1 MPNEILFI
9 DIRRWT
15 LYEGA
20 ELEEQVLSSDELQR
34 VDECANK
41 PHISY
46 TSVCIDGSRPIAATV
61 LSMRITCWR

>member
-1 MPNEILFI
+1 
-9 DIRRWT
+9 